1 MSEIDPQATVGKE
14 VYSSDGANV
23 GHVAN
28 LVDQDGKP
36 AFLNVKENGLFGI
49 GAENFLVPLNGVTG
63 IDGDHVN
70 VDKSRED
77 LVGIPAHDGHDEH
90 EPGYFQSLY
99 AWWWKADAN

>member
-1 MSEIDPQATVGKE
+1 MSDIDYQSTVGKE
-14 VYSSDGANV
+14 VYSRDGANV
-23 GHVAN
+23 GHVTE

-36 AFLNVKENGLFGI
+36 AFLHVKENGLFGI
-49 GAENFLVPLNGVTG
+49 GAESFLVPLDGITG

-70 VDKSRED
+70 VNRTRED
-77 LVGIPAHDGHDEH
+77 LVGIPAHDSKTEH